1 MSWKRNSCPEMRGC
15 ALVCKLL
22 SATLHPLHALLC
34 FHISTTKSK
43 YINGLQED
51 HSVILWNDTVN
62 AVPQYSGPTVHLTLC
77 LLPPCSRQPQP
88 LESRSHYCPGAGR
101 EWQSTRGSRRWGSH
115 CVWELE
121 ARTGESENQC
131 PTVFSPQEESDESC
145 ARTWAGFST
154 VSRIRI
160 ERLFPSVWVDSSELS
175 GETQRSPL
183 ENCLTIAQAKWVS

>member
-15 ALVCKLL
+15 ALVLQNCFLQHCTPFMPFRAFIL
-22 SATLHPLHALLC
+22 ALQSQN
-34 FHISTTKSK
+34 IRTADQG
-43 YINGLQED
+43 IR
-51 HSVILWNDTVN
+51 VWLWNDMVN
-62 AVPQYSGPTVHLTLC
+62 AAPQYSGLTLHLTLWF

-88 LESRSHYCPGAGR
+88 LESSSCYCPGAGR
-101 EWQSTRGSRRWGSH
+101 EWQSTRGSCRWGSH

-121 ARTGESENQC
+121 ARTGESQNQC
-131 PTVFSPQEESDESC
+131 LTVFSPQEESAESC

-160 ERLFPSVWVDSSELS
+160 ERLFPTFWVDSSELS

-183 ENCLTIAQAKWVS
+183 KTV